1 MKIEW
6 LVFAVAAI
14 AIARAVWLEFKV
26 NTLQRMVAKTLRA
39 MDHNACIAESA
50 KLENGFMVEWAEMA
64 MSYEG
69 VEIQLSEFVAKRW
82 KEYYTENPDMGD
94 SPMIKDIDTW
104 MGEL

>member
-26 NTLQRMVAKTLRA
+26 NTLHKIVSKALAA
-39 MDHNACIAESA
+39 MDHNAYIAESA
-50 KLENGFMVEWAEMA
+50 KLENGFMEEWAEMA

-69 VEIQLSEFVAKRW
+69 VEIRLSEFVAKKW

-94 SPMIKDIDTW
+94 SPMIKDPATW
-104 MGEL
+104 LGEL